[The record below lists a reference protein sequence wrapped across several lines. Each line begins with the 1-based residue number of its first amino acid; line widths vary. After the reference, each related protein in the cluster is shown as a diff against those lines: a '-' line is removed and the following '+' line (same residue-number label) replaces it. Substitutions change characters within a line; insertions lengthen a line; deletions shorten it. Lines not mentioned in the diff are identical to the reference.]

1 MKLEINKTTHPQN
14 KPDFS
19 QLGFGKYFTDHMLLM
34 KYKEGKGWYE
44 AQIKAYEP
52 ICLSPSAL
60 VFHYGQETFEGLKAY
75 KNKNGKITL
84 FRPMDN
90 FLRMNRSNARMCM
103 PAIDPDFVLDALK
116 ELLLIDSEWIP
127 TEAGTSLY
135 IRPFMIAT
143 EESLGVK
150 VSSEYLFMII
160 LSPVGSYYAEGLKPT
175 NIYVEDQYVRAMM
188 GGTGE
193 AKCGGNY
200 AVSLKPYQKAKEDG
214 YSQVLFLDG
223 KENKFVEEIGTSNA
237 FFVIDGEIITTPL
250 IGTILPGITRD
261 SIIKIAKSKGYKVT
275 ERLLSIDE
283 IEDAYSNDKLD
294 EAFASGT
301 AAVISPIG
309 ILTYKDKKMVINND
323 EIGKISQ
330 ELYDGLTSIQTGAA
344 PDIYQWVVPIN

>member
-1 MKLEINKTTHPQN
+1 MELEIIKTTHPKN
-14 KPDFS
+14 KPDFN
-19 QLGFGKYFTDHMLLM
+19 QLGFGKYFTDHMLIM
-34 KYKEGKGWYE
+34 KYKEGQGWYQ

-52 ICLSPSAL
+52 ISLSPSAL
-60 VFHYGQETFEGLKAY
+60 IFHYGQETFEGLKAY
-75 KNKNGKITL
+75 KNKKGQISL

-90 FLRMNRSNARMCM
+90 LHRMNRSNDRMCM
-103 PAIDPDFVLDALK
+103 PMIDPEFVLDALK
-116 ELLLIDSEWIP
+116 KLLVLDSEWIP
-127 TEAGTSLY
+127 TEVGTSLY

-175 NIYVEDQYVRAMM
+175 SIHVEDQYARAMQ

-200 AVSLKPYQKAKEDG
+200 AVSLKPYEMAKKAG

-223 KENKFVEEIGTSNA
+223 KDKKYIEEIGTSNA
-237 FFVIDGEIITTPL
+237 FFVIDNEIITTPL
-250 IGTILPGITRD
+250 VGTILPGITRD
-261 SIIKIAKSKGYKVT
+261 SIIRIAKDKGYKVS
-275 ERLLSIDE
+275 ERLLSIEE
-283 IEDAYSNDKLD
+283 IENAYDSNKLN

-309 ILTYKDKKMVINND
+309 VLTYKDKKMVINNN

-330 ELYDGLTSIQTGAA
+330 ELYDSLTSIQTGVVAN
-344 PDIYQWVVPIN
+344 PYQWVMHIN